1 MYDLLHGTK
10 LLKHVFLIWVLDS
23 YMYVYVHILCL
34 SIYRH
39 VSCFYIFPI
48 QNFEPNAKQ
57 QKIIH
62 GLTSMPWI
70 CVIILDDFQATSSPR
85 QFHGARSVGVRV
97 AGQRL

>member
-23 YMYVYVHILCL
+23 YMYVYVYILCL

-48 QNFEPNAKQ
+48 QNFEPNAKK
-57 QKIIH
+57 QKNH
-62 GLTSMPWI
+62 PWI
-70 CVIILDDFQATSSPR
+70 DFYALDLCHHF
-85 QFHGARSVGVRV
+85 G
-97 AGQRL
+97 